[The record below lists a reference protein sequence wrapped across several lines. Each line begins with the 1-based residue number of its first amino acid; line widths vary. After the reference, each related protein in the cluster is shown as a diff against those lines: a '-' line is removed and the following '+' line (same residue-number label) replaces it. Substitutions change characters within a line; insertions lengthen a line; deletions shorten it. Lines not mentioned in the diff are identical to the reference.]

1 MEVRLALRL
10 ALSFTILI
18 LLQAC
23 SETAETPEDEIRAF
37 IKSGVEAAENR
48 NLDALSDLIHGNYL
62 DQKGYNKQRL
72 SGLLRVYFIRHKNIY
87 LFTKIEEIDLLA
99 ENEAMVRLYV
109 AMAGSVISDVDAIAA
124 LRARIYRFELQLI
137 KEGDWL
143 LHRASWKPA
152 SIIDFE

>member
-1 MEVRLALRL
+1 MKTTFLVFYLVWA
-10 ALSFTILI
+10 AM

-23 SETAETPEDEIRAF
+23 SENIESPEDKIRVF
-37 IKSGVEAAENR
+37 IESAVEAAENR
-48 NLDALSDLIHGNYL
+48 SLDGLNDLVHDSYL
-62 DQKGYNKQRL
+62 DQNGYNRRRL
-72 SGLLRVYFIRHKNIY
+72 GGLLRAYFFRHKEFY
-87 LFTKIEEIDLLA
+87 VFTKIEEIDLLA
-99 ENEAMVRLYV
+99 ENEANVRLYV